1 MCVMPNSPS
10 SYMAPIMLCSNLPL
24 SHIVLPLP
32 VPTLVA
38 SFFPP
43 PVVLPFAFMSQ
54 ICLYTHSLIS
64 SSISVYTSPS
74 FLMNPFYLHVLH
86 LESEC
91 ALKCTTCLYESGWFY
106 LKQRSPNTI
115 YFSCKCH
122 HFILYGQIKCHGV
135 YAPHFLYLVSCWRT
149 PRLTDFSSRQNSSH
163 LITKMRLW
171 RTCIFQ
177 ETVTNEE
184 DDA

>member
-24 SHIVLPLP
+24 SPIVLPLP

-43 PVVLPFAFMSQ
+43 PIALPSAFMSQ
-54 ICLYTHSLIS
+54 ICLSTHSLS
-64 SSISVYTSPS
+64 SSISTYLSIFSHKPFLPS
-74 FLMNPFYLHVLH
+74 CPPSGIQICTKMYYLSLWIQ
-86 LESEC
+86 LIL
-91 ALKCTTCLYESGWFY
+91 LKIMIS
-106 LKQRSPNTI
+106 NTI

-122 HFILYGQIKCHGV
+122 HFILYGQIKFLCV
-135 YAPHFLYLVSCWRT
+135 YAPHFLYLLSCWWT

-163 LITKMRLW
+163 LITKIRLL
-171 RTCIFQ
+171 RTCIF
-177 ETVTNEE
+177 
-184 DDA
+184 